1 MVALLGKQQAEDDKS
16 KSYCEGEF
24 DKAADEEAAAKTK
37 LGALDAALSEQTDA
51 ISTLMEEINTLTT
64 EIAALDKSV
73 ADATDQRKV
82 EHQDYIEFIQMSEA
96 ALALVEKAKNRLNKF
111 YNPTLYKAAPKT
123 ERTMEGKIID
133 AGTFAQ
139 VRARRSSAD
148 VAPPPPP
155 ETFEGGYQKKGEK
168 SAGVIGLM
176 DTILK
181 DLATDMKEM
190 EYAEKT
196 AQKDYGELMADS
208 Q

>member
-1 MVALLGKQQAEDDKS
+1 M
-16 KSYCEGEF
+16 
-24 DKAADEEAAAKTK
+24 
-37 LGALDAALSEQTDA
+37 DA

-139 VRARRSSAD
+139 VRAHRSSAD
-148 VAPPPPP
+148 VAPPP
-155 ETFEGGYQKKGEK
+155 
-168 SAGVIGLM
+168 
-176 DTILK
+176 
-181 DLATDMKEM
+181 
-190 EYAEKT
+190 
-196 AQKDYGELMADS
+196 
-208 Q
+208 